1 MGNGIIARFHSIQIE
16 DIVDSKDLFDI
27 TIVGAG
33 PTGLF
38 ASYYAGFRGLRTKLI
53 DSQPDLGGQITA
65 LYPDK
70 LIYDVG
76 GFPHILGKDLVNNL
90 VEQAD
95 QYHPTICLNEQV
107 HTLHR
112 LDDGRLEVG
121 TDLDTHL
128 TKVVI
133 ITAGI
138 GSFTP
143 KTFKRPELDQWIGR
157 GLYFAVRSKEDFRG
171 KRLLVIGGGDSAL
184 DWALGLIGYAKE
196 ITLIHRR
203 DGFRAH
209 EDSVKKL
216 YSSPITVRVF
226 YELKALRGDTQQ
238 VREAIVFN
246 NKTRAEEPLQVDA
259 VLAFLGLVSNLGPI
273 REWGMAIEDD
283 AIVVNTKME
292 TTLPGIYGAGD
303 IVTFPGKLKLI
314 ATGFGDAATAV
325 NNAVTYINPKASA
338 FPGHS
343 STIMDQKEKAAAKT
357 G

>member
-1 MGNGIIARFHSIQIE
+1 MASDNLH
-16 DIVDSKDLFDI
+16 DI

-38 ASYYAGFRGLRTKLI
+38 AAYYAGFRGLKTKLI
-53 DSQPDLGGQITA
+53 DSQPDLGGQVTA

-70 LIYDVG
+70 FIYDVA
-76 GFPHILGKDLVNNL
+76 GFPKILGKDLVTDL
-90 VEQAD
+90 VEQTM

-107 HTLHR
+107 KTLQS
-112 LDDGRLEVG
+112 LDGPQLQVG
-121 TDLDTHL
+121 TDLGTHL

-143 KTFKRPELDQWIGR
+143 KTFKRSELDEWIGR

-184 DWALGLIGYAKE
+184 DWALGLVDYAKE

-209 EDSVKKL
+209 EDSVQKL
-216 YSSPITVRVF
+216 HSSSITVKVF
-226 YELKALRGDTQQ
+226 YELKALHGDEQ
-238 VREAIVFN
+238 VREAVIYN
-246 NKTRAEEPLQVDA
+246 NKTRAEETLQVDA
-259 VLAFLGLVSNLGPI
+259 VLAFLGLISNLGPI
-273 REWGMAIEDD
+273 RDWGMTIDDD

-303 IVTFPGKLKLI
+303 IVTYPGKLKLI
-314 ATGFGDAATAV
+314 ATGFGEAATAA
-325 NNAVTYINPKASA
+325 NNAAAYINPKASA

-343 STIMDQKEKAAAKT
+343 STIMDQKEKAAAKA

>member
-1 MGNGIIARFHSIQIE
+1 M
-16 DIVDSKDLFDI
+16 DSDNLYDI
-27 TIVGAG
+27 TTVGAG

-38 ASYYAGFRGLRTKLI
+38 AAYYAGFRGLKTKLI

-70 LIYDVG
+70 LIYDVA
-76 GFPHILGKDLVNNL
+76 GFPKILGKDLVTNL
-90 VEQAD
+90 VEQAG

-107 HTLHR
+107 RTLQR
-112 LDDGRLEVG
+112 LDDHVLRVS
-121 TDLDTHL
+121 TDLGEHH
-128 TKVVI
+128 TKVI
-133 ITAGI
+133 IVTAGI

-157 GLYFAVRSKEDFRG
+157 GLYFAVRSKEDFRD

-184 DWALGLIGYAKE
+184 DWALGLVDYAKE

-216 YSSPITVRVF
+216 YSSPIKVKVF
-226 YELKALRGDTQQ
+226 YELKAIQGDGE
-238 VREAIVFN
+238 VRAAVVFN
-246 NKTRAEEPLQVDA
+246 NKTRTEETLPVDA
-259 VLAFLGLVSNLGPI
+259 VLAFLGLLSNLGPI

-292 TTLPGIYGAGD
+292 TTLPGVYGAGD
-303 IVTFPGKLKLI
+303 IVAFPGKLKLI
-314 ATGFGDAATAV
+314 ATGFGEAATAV
-325 NNAVTYINPKASA
+325 NNAATYINPKASA

-343 STIMDQKEKAAAKT
+343 SAIMEQKEKAAAKA

>member
-1 MGNGIIARFHSIQIE
+1 M
-16 DIVDSKDLFDI
+16 DSDNLYDI
-27 TIVGAG
+27 TTVGAG

-38 ASYYAGFRGLRTKLI
+38 AAYYAGFRGLKTKLL

-70 LIYDVG
+70 LIYDVA
-76 GFPHILGKDLVNNL
+76 GFPKILGKDLVTNL
-90 VEQAD
+90 VEQAG

-107 HTLHR
+107 RTLQR
-112 LDDGRLEVG
+112 LDDQVLRVS
-121 TDLDTHL
+121 TDLGEHH
-128 TKVVI
+128 TKVI
-133 ITAGI
+133 IVTAGI

-184 DWALGLIGYAKE
+184 DWALGLVDYAKE

-216 YSSPITVRVF
+216 YSSPIKVKVF
-226 YELKALRGDTQQ
+226 YELKAIQGDGE
-238 VREAIVFN
+238 VRAAMVFN
-246 NKTRAEEPLQVDA
+246 NKTRAEETLPVDA
-259 VLAFLGLVSNLGPI
+259 VLAFLGLLSNLGPI

-292 TTLPGIYGAGD
+292 TTLPGVYGAGD

-314 ATGFGDAATAV
+314 ATGFGEAATAV
-325 NNAVTYINPKASA
+325 NNAATYINPKASA

-343 STIMDQKEKAAAKT
+343 SAIMEQKEKAAAKA